1 MNAAR
6 EHEEEPRL
14 TGARHTDA
22 SESWGPVG
30 TRAKQ
35 NQAERAWNGAG
46 GVAGD
51 FYKEAWLLGPKGRP
65 ERS

>member
-1 MNAAR
+1 MRCQATTPSGYGSGTVNAAR

-51 FYKEAWLLGPKGRP
+51 F
-65 ERS
+65 